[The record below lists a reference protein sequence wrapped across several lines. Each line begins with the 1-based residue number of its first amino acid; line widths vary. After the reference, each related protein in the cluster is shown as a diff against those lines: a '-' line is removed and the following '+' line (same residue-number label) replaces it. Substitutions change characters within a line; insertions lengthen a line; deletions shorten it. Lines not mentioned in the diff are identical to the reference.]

1 MATST
6 TKLGLT
12 KPDFVDVVDI
22 SELNDN
28 ADAIDAAVGATIVTS
43 ATRPASPWAGQ
54 IIYET
59 DTESSFVWTGS
70 AWIIVVPEALPSTT
84 IEETTTRTADYTLAI
99 ADAGKIVPMN
109 KASAATLTVPTNA
122 SVAFPVG
129 TIVGIYNLASD
140 AVTVAGDSGVT
151 VRNAGTINQYAEASL
166 RKRDTNE
173 WVMVGG

>member
-54 IIYET
+54 IIFET
-59 DTESSFVWTGS
+59 DTKSVFSWDGS
-70 AWIIVVPEALPSTT
+70 AWQNVGLNIL
-84 IEETTTRTADYTLAI
+84 IETAEKTADYTLALG
-99 ADAGKIVPMN
+99 DFGQIVQMN
-109 KASAATLTVPTNA
+109 KSGTATLTVPTDA

-129 TIVGIYNLASD
+129 TVIGVYNRSSD

-151 VRNAGTINQYAEASL
+151 VRNAGDVAQYAEASL
-166 RKRDTNE
+166 RKRGTDE